1 MDKDYFVKLTL
12 AVYRV
17 TELFP
22 GKEVLKFDIRER
34 ANQIL
39 ADSVLFFSKNPV
51 NLAKEEGK
59 ELPGQILRNIKV
71 LEGFF
76 EIAENQDW
84 VEKANFFV
92 LKKEYS
98 KIGEELKEL
107 IFERKEEKPEKQVQE
122 KSFALF
128 SLDNLR
134 NERGKKILE
143 ILRERKT
150 GQVRDF
156 TLIFPEVSKRT
167 LRRDFEYLL
176 AKGLVERLGDANTT
190 LYRLPEG
197 QR

>member
-1 MDKDYFVKLTL
+1 MDKDYFIKLTL

-22 GKEVLKFDIRER
+22 EKEPLKLGIRER

-51 NLAKEEGK
+51 NLAKQEKK
-59 ELPGQILRNIKV
+59 ELSEQILGNIKI

-98 KIGEELKEL
+98 KIGEELKGL
-107 IFERKEEKPEKQVQE
+107 IFERKEEKSEKQVQK
-122 KSFALF
+122 KSFDLF

-134 NERGKKILE
+134 NERSKKILE
-143 ILRERKT
+143 ILQERKT

-156 TLIFPEVSKRT
+156 TSVFPEVSKRT

-176 AKGLVERLGDANTT
+176 AKGLVERLGDANMT
-190 LYRLPEG
+190 LYRLPGE